1 MSELTLPTIA
11 SAGAYPEQ
19 PSDRPSIL
27 DRIADRLAAPIARR
41 MQARRAMNP
50 RIVESVRHFAKE
62 AEKLTDAGVARTA
75 AELRLA
81 LRRDGFTV
89 ALVGKS
95 FALVREVAG
104 RTVGMRHF
112 DSQIRGGWIIL
123 NGMIAEM
130 ETGEGKT
137 LTATLPA
144 CTAALAGLPVHVITV
159 NDYLTSRDAEW
170 MTPVYRALGLSVGVV
185 VNGKEPQA
193 RRAAYGCD
201 VAYCTNKELTFDYL
215 RDRIALG
222 SQVNRIQLSIER
234 VAGTESRAAKLV
246 LRGLF
251 LAIVDE
257 ADSVLVDEARTPL
270 IISGRSDQ
278 APEKEMYEH
287 ALAMVS
293 KLAEVEDFA
302 IEGGERHVR
311 LTAKG
316 KQQLT
321 AVAEGLP
328 GIFRGTRRREEL
340 ATQALVATHVFKRDI
355 HYLVR
360 DEKIQIIDESTGRIL
375 PDRSWEQG
383 LHQMVEAKEGCPLT
397 SQQTS
402 VARMTYQRFF
412 RRYLRLSGMTG
423 TAREIAPELWSVY
436 RLPVVKVPTN
446 RPVQRRDLGE
456 AVYATAA
463 EKWRGVVH
471 RLREVHA
478 SGRPV
483 LVGTRSVGA
492 SEELSNLLAAA
503 GLEHQLLNARQDK
516 EEAQI
521 VAQAGRIG
529 RITVATNMAGRGTDI
544 RLAKGVEALGGL
556 HVIATE
562 LHESRR
568 VDRQLFGRCGRQGDP
583 GFFEAIVSLEDEL
596 SRVYLGGALRV
607 LARHLVRDRR
617 GVSQALLR
625 RLVRYAQTRAER
637 SHAAIRRELLAMDEQ
652 LGDLLAFS
660 GEGE

>member
-1 MSELTLPTIA
+1 MSDLALPPLA
-11 SAGAYPEQ
+11 STAAYPEQ
-19 PSDRPSIL
+19 AFERPGIV
-27 DRIADRLAAPIARR
+27 DRIADRLVAPAARR
-41 MQARRAMNP
+41 LRARRAQSAA
-50 RIVESVRHFAKE
+50 IVEAVRQFAE
-62 AEKLTDAGVARTA
+62 QTEKLTDAGVREA
-75 AELRLA
+75 AAQLRLV

-89 ALVGKS
+89 PAVAQS
-95 FALVREVAG
+95 FALIREVAG
-104 RTVGMRHF
+104 RAVGMRHF
-112 DSQIRGGWIIL
+112 DSQLRGGWVIL

-144 CTAALAGLPVHVITV
+144 CTAAMAGLPVHVITV
-159 NDYLTSRDAEW
+159 NDYLTARDAEW
-170 MTPVYRALGLSVGVV
+170 MAPVYQMLGLSVGVV

-193 RRAAYGCD
+193 RRAAYACD
-201 VAYCTNKELTFDYL
+201 VTYCTNKELTFDYL

-234 VAGTESRAAKLV
+234 VAGTETRLSRLL

-251 LAIVDE
+251 FAIVDE

-278 APEKEMYEH
+278 APEKEMYET
-287 ALAMVS
+287 ALAMVGR
-293 KLAEVEDFA
+293 LVEGEDFA
-302 IEGGERHVR
+302 IEGGERLVR

-316 KQQLT
+316 KHKL
-321 AVAEGLP
+321 ALAAENLP
-328 GIFRGTRRREEL
+328 GVFRGTRRREEL
-340 ATQALVATHVFKRDI
+340 ATQALVATHVLKRDI

-360 DEKIQIIDESTGRIL
+360 DDKVQIIDDSTGRIL

-412 RRYLRLSGMTG
+412 RRFLRLAGMTG

-436 RLPVVKVPTN
+436 RLPVVRVPTN
-446 RPVQRRDLGE
+446 RPVKRRDLGE
-456 AVYATAA
+456 RVYATMA
-463 EKWRGVVH
+463 EKWRAVAERVREIH
-471 RLREVHA
+471 RT
-478 SGRPV
+478 GQPV
-483 LVGTRSVGA
+483 LVGTRSVAA
-492 SEELSNLLAAA
+492 SEELSRLLTAA

-516 EEAQI
+516 AEAEI
-521 VAQAGRIG
+521 VAQAGQVG
-529 RITVATNMAGRGTDI
+529 AITVATNMAGRGTDI
-544 RLAKGVEALGGL
+544 KLGRGVDALGGL

-568 VDRQLFGRCGRQGDP
+568 IDRQLFGRSGRQGDP
-583 GFFEAIVSLEDEL
+583 GTFEAIVSLEDEL
-596 SRVYLGGALRV
+596 SRVYLKGLPLA
-607 LARHLVRDRR
+607 LARRLVGDGR
-617 GVSQALLR
+617 GASQALLR
-625 RLVRYAQTRAER
+625 RLVRYAQIRAEA

-660 GEGE
+660 GKGE